1 MDRNLSPSMR
11 SSSHPPEQSE
21 RKKRWWNDLTFGKCK
36 KVFFRHL
43 YFVGPG
49 LVSSVAYIDP
59 GNWATDLE
67 AGANYGYKLLFVV
80 LVASLAAVVLQL
92 LSVRL
97 GTATGISLPAQ
108 TRLLFLRL
116 KARYPKYRIPLSIA
130 LWALYAL
137 AEIAIIATD
146 LAELLGSAIALH
158 LLFPKLP
165 LFAGVLI
172 TAVDVLIVLIFF
184 RSSSGR
190 QGMLLFEIIIVSLT
204 LVKPGALY
212 LGVGIIGATVM
223 PHALFLGSFLAGVDR
238 LNMIPQPPIMRKPR
252 NVTMPSFNP
261 FRRTRSVC
269 SDSEQGDDANSGISP
284 VLLQTPRPHS
294 GSETAVLENDAAK
307 DEIIPQD
314 SILELTKEQKRFAI
328 EQKEYERNVRMFD
341 RIKWVDIHLFHS
353 TIDTAFSLL
362 SFALTINSSI
372 LTLAGAVYF
381 YNERPPSDE
390 ADLFGAFDLIKS
402 YIGHAAAII
411 FALALLC
418 AGQSA
423 SITATLAGQV
433 VSEGFINWK
442 TSPLVRRLI
451 TRLLGVIPSAVVA
464 SAVGP
469 SGLNTMLVA
478 SQVLLSIVL
487 PTVVFPLVYLCSQ
500 HDIMTVQ
507 GPEVESMEME
517 SVSNHAS
524 LSGPSALATT
534 TPSLSPTTLGD
545 DRMTLGIE
553 GTTVR
558 VEPDQAGDRPP
569 RRSKSYVSPKWV
581 TVLGYVLFVVI
592 VLANVYVIVELG
604 LGNG

>member
-1 MDRNLSPSMR
+1 M
-11 SSSHPPEQSE
+11 
-21 RKKRWWNDLTFGKCK
+21 
-36 KVFFRHL
+36 
-43 YFVGPG
+43 
-49 LVSSVAYIDP
+49 
-59 GNWATDLE
+59 
-67 AGANYGYKLLFVV
+67 AN
-80 LVASLAAVVLQL
+80 
-92 LSVRL
+92 
-97 GTATGISLPAQ
+97 ISLQ
-108 TRLLFLRL
+108 
-116 KARYPKYRIPLSIA
+116 
-130 LWALYAL
+130 
-137 AEIAIIATD
+137 
-146 LAELLGSAIALH
+146 
-158 LLFPKLP
+158 
-165 LFAGVLI
+165 
-172 TAVDVLIVLIFF
+172 
-184 RSSSGR
+184 
-190 QGMLLFEIIIVSLT
+190 
-204 LVKPGALY
+204 
-212 LGVGIIGATVM
+212 
-223 PHALFLGSFLAGVDR
+223 
-238 LNMIPQPPIMRKPR
+238 
-252 NVTMPSFNP
+252 
-261 FRRTRSVC
+261 
-269 SDSEQGDDANSGISP
+269 
-284 VLLQTPRPHS
+284 
-294 GSETAVLENDAAK
+294 
-307 DEIIPQD
+307 
-314 SILELTKEQKRFAI
+314 
-328 EQKEYERNVRMFD
+328 
-341 RIKWVDIHLFHS
+341 
-353 TIDTAFSLL
+353 
-362 SFALTINSSI
+362 
-372 LTLAGAVYF
+372 
-381 YNERPPSDE
+381 
-390 ADLFGAFDLIKS
+390 
-402 YIGHAAAII
+402 
-411 FALALLC
+411 